1 MLEACPPYQASYTRD
16 GPDSLNQAHHQT
28 LRTFPPEGLPKQGHN
43 APGLGSSAN
52 NKTSLDFTQRFER
65 KLAEY
70 NASQNVFKR
79 WLFEITSWLVSA
91 VSMGAIIG
99 IYMNL
104 QNTRMSQAGTLLTYT
119 NVLGKIA
126 SAALIVPTTEALG
139 QLKWNWFQKSKAM
152 WDFEIFDKATRYM
165 LICSHT
171 VCPVT
176 DPAPQGSV
184 GSLDAL
190 VSNKGQVV
198 SCTRR
203 HPYRATT
210 RDRHFLSASRVP
222 SRSVESTKNLGYNT
236 PSH

>member
-16 GPDSLNQAHHQT
+16 GLNSLKT
-28 LRTFPPEGLPKQGHN
+28 PRTCSQEEFPKQGHN
-43 APGLGSSAN
+43 ATGLGSSAN
-52 NKTSLDFTQRFER
+52 DTTSLDFTQRFER

-139 QLKWNWFQKSKAM
+139 QLKWNWFQESKAM
-152 WDFEIFDKATRYM
+152 WDFEIFDKATRYIP
-165 LICSHT
+165 ICSHT
-171 VCPVT
+171 VCHVI
-176 DPAPQGSV
+176 DPTPQGSI
-184 GSLDAL
+184 GSLDAP
-190 VSNKGQVV
+190 VSNQGQVV

-203 HPYRATT
+203 HPHRATT
-210 RDRHFLSASRVP
+210 CDRHFLPASRIP
-222 SRSVESTKNLGYNT
+222 SR
-236 PSH
+236 